1 VCTGDIG
8 ELLPNG
14 TLRIFDRKKNIFKL
28 AQGEYVAPE
37 KIENVYARSS
47 FVAQV
52 RVLLIETRPPIAQ
65 VFVDGSS
72 LQRFLVA
79 VVVPDEAYLVKW
91 YERQHGHKHT
101 LAELCK
107 MTPVRAAILA
117 DMQRVGK
124 EAKLNS
130 IEQVGVIFTSII

>member
-1 VCTGDIG
+1 MGVCTGDIG

-52 RVLLIETRPPIAQ
+52 SWGSTPGAIHINAQ
-65 VFVDGSS
+65 IFVDGSS

-79 VVVPDEAYLVKW
+79 VIVPDEAYLVKW

-101 LAELCK
+101 LAALCQ

-117 DMQRVGK
+117 DIQRVGK

-130 IEQVGVIFTSII
+130 IEQVIFI